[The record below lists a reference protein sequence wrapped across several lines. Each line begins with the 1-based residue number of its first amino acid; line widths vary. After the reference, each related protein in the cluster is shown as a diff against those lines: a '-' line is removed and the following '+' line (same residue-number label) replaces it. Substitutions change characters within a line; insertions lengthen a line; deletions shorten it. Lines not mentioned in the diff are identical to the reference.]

1 MPENAF
7 AEQIVPGTYVRVLA
21 EGLISVGG
29 ISAGNIGI
37 VGTANPSDSEVI
49 GVTQKLGDWESAQ
62 NVMGAYD
69 DYAEGAGTLNLT
81 RSLSLLFQNGARTVY
96 AQALA
101 AGSDQAAFTT
111 AFNEIIKDDVNILIA
126 PELTTDQALAV
137 LGPIVNSSENNGK
150 DVIAVIGSDAT
161 TSSDIAD
168 QVTANKRIIMTAPG
182 VIMYDSAAGANV
194 NLNGRYT
201 AAPLGAL
208 ISSLAVQ
215 TSPTNK
221 VLSGVV
227 NLVTRFSY
235 VDMKGLLN
243 GGVCTL
249 EDRSGIRV
257 VRGLTSQAVDNGPFS
272 QITTRRITDY
282 AKAGIRKACNPFIG
296 RLNNQRVRA
305 AMQGS
310 IDGFLTT
317 MVQDEA
323 LTEYTLEV
331 TATRQDEI
339 AGRAVVNVALKPTF
353 SIDFIRVTLSLS

>member
-7 AEQIVPGTYVRVLA
+7 SEQIIPGTYVRVLA

-37 VGTANPSDSEVI
+37 VGTSDTGI
-49 GVTQKLGDWESAQ
+49 DVTHKLGDWESAQ
-62 NVMGAYD
+62 NAVGAYD
-69 DYAEGAGTLNLT
+69 AYADGAGTLNLT

-96 AQALA
+96 AHALA
-101 AGSDQAAFTT
+101 TGSDQAAFTS
-111 AFNEIIKDDVNILIA
+111 AFAEIIKEDVNILVA
-126 PELTTDQALAV
+126 PELTTDEAKAV
-137 LGPIVNSSENNGK
+137 LGALVDSTESNGK
-150 DVIAVIGSDAT
+150 DIIAVIGSDQ
-161 TSSDIAD
+161 SSSTDIAA
-168 QVTANKRIIMTAPG
+168 QVAANKRVIMTAPG
-182 VIMYDSAAGANV
+182 VVMFDSAAGANV
-194 NLNGRYT
+194 NLDGRYT
-201 AAPLGAL
+201 AAALAAL

-215 TSPTNK
+215 SSPTNK

-227 NLVTRFSY
+227 SLVNRFSY
-235 VDMKGLLN
+235 VEMKDLLN
-243 GGVCTL
+243 GGVCAL

-257 VRGLTSQAVDNGPFS
+257 VRGLTTQAVDNGPFS

-296 RLNNQRVRA
+296 RLNNLRVRA
-305 AMQGS
+305 AMQGA

-339 AGRAVVNVALKPTF
+339 AGRAIVNVALKPTF
-353 SIDFIRVTLSLS
+353 SIDYIRVTLSLS

>member
-1 MPENAF
+1 MAESAF
-7 AEQIVPGTYVRVLA
+7 SEQIIPGTYVRVLA

-37 VGTANPSDSEVI
+37 VGTADT
-49 GVTQKLGDWESAQ
+49 GVGETHKLGDWESAQ
-62 NVMGAYD
+62 NAVGAYD
-69 DYAEGAGTLNLT
+69 AYAEGAGTLNLT
-81 RSLSLLFQNGARTVY
+81 RSLSLLFKNGARTVY
-96 AQALA
+96 ARALA

-111 AFNEIIKDDVNILIA
+111 AFNELIKEDVNILVA
-126 PELTTDQALAV
+126 PELTTDQAKAV
-137 LGPIVNSSENNGK
+137 LGPLVDSSENNGK
-150 DVIAVIGSDAT
+150 DVIAVIGSDVSS
-161 TSSDIAD
+161 SSDIAA
-168 QVTANKRIIMTAPG
+168 QVAANKRIIMTAPG
-182 VIMYDSAAGANV
+182 VVMYDSAAGANV
-194 NLNGRYT
+194 DLNGRYT
-201 AAPLGAL
+201 AAPLAGL

-227 NLVTRFSY
+227 KLVNRFSY
-235 VDMKGLLN
+235 VEMKDLLN
-243 GGVCTL
+243 GGVCAL

-257 VRGLTSQAVDNGPFS
+257 VRGLTTQAVDNGPFS
-272 QITTRRITDY
+272 QITTRRITDK
-282 AKAGIRKACNPFIG
+282 AKAGVRKACNPFIG

-305 AMQGS
+305 AMQGA

-339 AGRAVVNVALKPTF
+339 AGRAIVNVALKPTF

>member
-137 LGPIVNSSENNGK
+137 LGPLVNSSENNGK

-168 QVTANKRIIMTAPG
+168 QVTAN
-182 VIMYDSAAGANV
+182 N
-194 NLNGRYT
+194 
-201 AAPLGAL
+201 
-208 ISSLAVQ
+208 
-215 TSPTNK
+215 
-221 VLSGVV
+221 
-227 NLVTRFSY
+227 
-235 VDMKGLLN
+235 
-243 GGVCTL
+243 
-249 EDRSGIRV
+249 
-257 VRGLTSQAVDNGPFS
+257 DNGPFS

-353 SIDFIRVTLSLS
+353 SIE